1 MYINFPTDLADVN
14 LSFGN
19 RQSAIGSPQSAV
31 LVLTERQ
38 LTFD

>member
-1 MYINFPTDLADVN
+1 MCVNFPTDLADVN

-19 RQSAIGSPQSAV
+19 SQLAVGSPQSAV

>member
-19 RQSAIGSPQSAV
+19 RQSAV